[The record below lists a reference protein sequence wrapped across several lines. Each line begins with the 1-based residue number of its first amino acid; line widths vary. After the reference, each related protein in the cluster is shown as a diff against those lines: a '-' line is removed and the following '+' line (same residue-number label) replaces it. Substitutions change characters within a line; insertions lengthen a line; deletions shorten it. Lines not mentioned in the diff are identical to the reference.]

1 MWRCHLSAVS
11 LSSRPGLPTRQL
23 PRCWPSFFLFF
34 LAPPPPSPPL
44 TTPVVQLSRNLD
56 AYHLHWQWHE
66 GIPCFSPFC
75 SRKGKKSDREQ
86 SWYGVIFR
94 ISEALFLWISLQE
107 RILDEPTFLKSGQ
120 IYEIQHPQ
128 SCSCNF
134 AWRVDLGLWLTSPE
148 SSLTPGFCYK
158 CDILNEFW
166 TETFNRALKILIG
179 HIPND
184 LLPAKVIGAVI
195 LIFYFYFFKILVLWR
210 PLQDINRHFSLET
223 HCGTSWSVFNCHE
236 VTRSKPG
243 TANSVGSP
251 ASFDGKIIGIHP
263 PFQTGSKLLKSPAG
277 SSTDLPA
284 HLFLRP
290 WLPGGRVSS
299 RDGALR
305 RKRIC
310 LRGDPA
316 ELGLPQSGPPWH
328 LSDGGMS
335 VAPRRMIDFLQNT
348 KKIPKCI
355 KVKLVCQNAL
365 DRYRHLANSI
375 AGAKRSEIK

>member
-1 MWRCHLSAVS
+1 MSFICSVPLQQARFANEAASTS
-11 LSSRPGLPTRQL
+11 LTKLL
-23 PRCWPSFFLFF
+23 SFFST
-34 LAPPPPSPPL
+34 PSPSISSL

-56 AYHLHWQWHE
+56 AYHLHWQWRE

-75 SRKGKKSDREQ
+75 GCKGKKSDREQ
-86 SWYGVIFR
+86 SWYGVMFR

-120 IYEIQHPQ
+120 IYEIQHLQ
-128 SCSCNF
+128 SCSCYF

-158 CDILNEFW
+158 WDILNEFS
-166 TETFNRALKILIG
+166 TKILNRALKILIG
-179 HIPND
+179 YIPDD
-184 LLPAKVIGAVI
+184 LLPAKAMGAVTFI
-195 LIFYFYFFKILVLWR
+195 YLFFLFLKTGPLAPSAGYKSSFKSRNSLW
-210 PLQDINRHFSLET
+210 DM
-223 HCGTSWSVFNCHE
+223 SWSGFNCHE
-236 VTRSKPG
+236 VTRSKSG

-251 ASFDGKIIGIHP
+251 ASFDGKKIGICP
-263 PFQTGSKLLKSPAG
+263 PFQIGSKLLKSPAG

-284 HLFLRP
+284 HLFLQP

-310 LRGDPA
+310 PRGDPA
-316 ELGLPQSGPPWH
+316 QLGLPQSGSPWD

-348 KKIPKCI
+348 KKS
-355 KVKLVCQNAL
+355 QNASKL
-365 DRYRHLANSI
+365 NWCAKMHWYHYRHLANSI
-375 AGAKRSEIK
+375 SGTK